1 MRLEPTIPAMR
12 RSQMR
17 KAMGK
22 AGVVCSSCNFGGA
35 EASNMV
41 EVGVVR
47 DL

>member
-1 MRLEPTIPAMR
+1 MGLELAILAMR

-17 KAMGK
+17 KALGK
-22 AGVVCSSCNFGGA
+22 AGVVYSSCNVGGA